1 MSKVIKEK
9 DIQNKFWETKFPK
22 QIPKI
27 TCQEIIKDKGW
38 VLSNVFTKEECQ
50 KFIDFGNQIGYGSLK
65 GEYHPSYRNN
75 TRFMLSSQ
83 SLAKEIYKRINDYIP
98 DTLFETWKKD
108 GINDFFRFC
117 KYEKNGIFQIHQDAS
132 YKPSFTYQSF
142 FTCMLYL
149 NQTDGG
155 NTRFF
160 SDDGKIIAELPP
172 QPGQILLF
180 DPNIHHDGDKVISG
194 EKYIVR
200 TEVMYQK

>member
-1 MSKVIKEK
+1 
-9 DIQNKFWETKFPK
+9 
-22 QIPKI
+22 
-27 TCQEIIKDKGW
+27 
-38 VLSNVFTKEECQ
+38 
-50 KFIDFGNQIGYGSLK
+50 
-65 GEYHPSYRNN
+65 
-75 TRFMLSSQ
+75 MLSSQ

-149 NQTDGG
+149 NQTNGG